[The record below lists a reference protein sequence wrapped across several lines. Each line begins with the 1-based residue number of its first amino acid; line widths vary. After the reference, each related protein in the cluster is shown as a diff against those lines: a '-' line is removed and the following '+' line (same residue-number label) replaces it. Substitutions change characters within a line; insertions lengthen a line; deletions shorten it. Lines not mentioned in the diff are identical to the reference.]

1 MISLKGVTAYTEWP
15 QSQPGVKKWG
25 VSGFSPSYKSLI
37 KNSLYVTKSIIFFLF
52 YLFLWLLWVFVAIL
66 RLSLFALHG
75 GYSLSCRVWVSYCC
89 GFSCCKA
96 WGLGHTGSTVVA
108 HGLSCPMAYG
118 IFPDKGS
125 NPCPHQILNH
135 WWLGSPKSIIFHI
148 SDQDSRTDII

>member
-37 KNSLYVTKSIIFFLF
+37 KNSLYVTKSIIFFLILF
-52 YLFLWLLWVFVAIL
+52 IYLTALGLCCHTQAFSVCSAWGLL
-66 RLSLFALHG
+66 S
-75 GYSLSCRVWVSYCC
+75 SCRVWVSYCC

-108 HGLSCPMAYG
+108 HGLSCSMAYG